1 MATRSEVAARIA
13 LGGGSGTPVESTL
26 VNAVEGIADVISV
39 AENTSAATTTESP
52 TETPF

>member
-1 MATRSEVAARIA
+1 MATRSEVAARVA
-13 LGGGSGTPVESTL
+13 LSGGAGTPTESALTG
-26 VNAVEGIADVISV
+26 AVEGTADVISV